1 MFSIADC
8 SNALLQ
14 CGQVTFQLAIRGLQI
29 GRRRRDQLM
38 TRWLA
43 ERCGNSRIFD
53 QLPGTLHRR
62 DWVKI
67 GRCLISRRGKNEKES
82 SEKEPNITL
91 PGTVEKIIPAIGDDI
106 PEKAEI
112 KIEGA
117 DDLYR
122 EVRIENA
129 MTDADGNAVK
139 LKKGAEVD
147 VTIEA
152 DKKDTKPKE

>member
-1 MFSIADC
+1 M
-8 SNALLQ
+8 
-14 CGQVTFQLAIRGLQI
+14 
-29 GRRRRDQLM
+29 
-38 TRWLA
+38 
-43 ERCGNSRIFD
+43 
-53 QLPGTLHRR
+53 
-62 DWVKI
+62 K
-67 GRCLISRRGKNEKES
+67 
-82 SEKEPNITL
+82 PNVTL
-91 PGTVEKIIPAIGDDI
+91 PGTVEKIIPAIGDHI

-122 EVRIENA
+122 EVRIENE
-129 MTDADGNAVK
+129 MVDAEGNAVK